1 MKSVIKNYKDSI
13 ILVIFILLG
22 TILGI
27 VLKEK
32 ATIFSPFGDLF
43 INMLLITIIP
53 LLFLTI
59 TSSIYKVN
67 KPKRLGKTLF
77 SIIITF
83 IFTSLIMIFIG
94 IICTKLFKLV
104 NVKDIHSIINS
115 IDTNFEYV
123 KDNTTILERI
133 VNMVSVSD
141 FSKLLTRD
149 NMIALIIVSV
159 LVGIS
164 MLMAKEEA
172 QPLYNLLESAKKVLF
187 SFIKIIMYYAPIGL
201 CCYFA
206 SLVGTFGSSIVLGY
220 LKTFIIYTIA
230 TLVIYFV
237 IYPLFAYISY
247 GKEGVKRFWHNII
260 PPSLTALATCSS
272 AASIPVNM
280 TSTKKIGVNEDI
292 ADITISLGTSFHK
305 DGSSLGSVF
314 KIMFL
319 VYLFNSD
326 ISIIKIIA
334 ISLLATL
341 LVSAIPIGGGTI
353 SETLIITL
361 LGFPIA
367 TLPILTIIATIID
380 PGATLLNVVGDTSA
394 AMLIN
399 KIVNGKKERLT

>member
-1 MKSVIKNYKDSI
+1 MKNVIKNYKDSI
-13 ILVIFILLG
+13 ILVIFIFIGALLG
-22 TILGI
+22 II
-27 VLKEK
+27 LKEK
-32 ATIFSPFGDLF
+32 AIILSPFGDLF
-43 INMLLITIIP
+43 LNMLLITIVP

-59 TSSIYKVN
+59 VTSIYKVN
-67 KPKRLGKTLF
+67 KPKRLGKTLI
-77 SIIITF
+77 SVIVTF
-83 IFTSLIMIFIG
+83 IFTSIIMIIIG
-94 IICTKLFKLV
+94 IICTKIFRLV
-104 NVKDIHSIINS
+104 NIKDIHNVINS
-115 IDTNFEYV
+115 INTNFEYT
-123 KDNTTILERI
+123 KDNVSILERI

-149 NMIALIIVSV
+149 NMIAIIVVS
-159 LVGIS
+159 LLLGIA
-164 MLMAKEEA
+164 MLKEKERA
-172 QPLYNLLESAKKVLF
+172 IPVYNILESAKNILF
-187 SFIKIIMYYAPIGL
+187 SFIKIIMYYAPFGL

-230 TLVIYFV
+230 SLFVYFI

-247 GKEGVKRFWHNII
+247 GKEGVTRFWHNII

-280 TSTKKIGVNEDI
+280 DATKKVGVNEDI

-305 DGSSLGSVF
+305 DGSTLGSVF

-319 VYLFNSD
+319 VSLFNSD
-326 ISIIKIIA
+326 ISVFKIIGV
-334 ISLLATL
+334 SLIATL

-394 AMLIN
+394 AMMIN
-399 KIVNGKKERLT
+399 KMVNNKKERLT

>member
-1 MKSVIKNYKDSI
+1 MKKVINNYKDSI

-22 TILGI
+22 TLLGI
-27 VLKEK
+27 ILKEK
-32 ATIFSPFGDLF
+32 ANILTPLGDLF
-43 INMLLITIIP
+43 INMLLITIVP

-59 TSSIYKVN
+59 VTSIYKAN
-67 KPKRLGKTLF
+67 KPKKIGKTLI

-94 IICTKLFKLV
+94 MISTKLIRLV
-104 NVKDIHSIINS
+104 NIKDIVNITSTIDNS
-115 IDTNFEYV
+115 FEYIPES
-123 KDNTTILERI
+123 TTILERI
-133 VNMVSVSD
+133 VNMISVSD

-149 NMIALIIVSV
+149 SMIAIIIVSI

-164 MLMAKEEA
+164 MLKEKEKA
-172 QPLYNLLESAKKVLF
+172 LPLYNFLESAKNVLF

-201 CCYFA
+201 CCVFA
-206 SLVGTFGSSIVLGY
+206 SLVGTFGSSILLGY
-220 LKTFIIYTIA
+220 LKTFIVYTLA
-230 TLVIYFV
+230 SLFIYFI

-247 GKEGVKRFWHNII
+247 GKQGVKRFWQNII

-272 AASIPVNM
+272 AASVPVNM
-280 TSTKKIGVNEDI
+280 ASTKNIGVDEDV
-292 ADITISLGTSFHK
+292 ADMTISLGTSFHK

-319 VYLFNSD
+319 VYLFHTD
-326 ISIIKIIA
+326 ISIFKIIGV
-334 ISLLATL
+334 SLLATL

-353 SETLIITL
+353 SETLIITM

-367 TLPILTIIATIID
+367 TLPILTVIATIID

-394 AMLIN
+394 AMMIN
-399 KIVNGKKERLT
+399 RMVEEKKDD

>member
-1 MKSVIKNYKDSI
+1 MKKVIKNYKDSI

-22 TILGI
+22 TFLGI

-32 ATIFSPFGDLF
+32 ATILSPFGDLF
-43 INMLLITIIP
+43 LNMLLITIVP

-59 TSSIYKVN
+59 TTSIYKVN
-67 KPKRLGKTLF
+67 KPKRFGRTIA

-83 IFTSLIMIFIG
+83 IFTSLLMIIIG
-94 IICTKLFKLV
+94 IISTKLFRLV
-104 NVKDIHSIINS
+104 NISDIHHVIGNIDTSVQYVKEEISII
-115 IDTNFEYV
+115 
-123 KDNTTILERI
+123 ERI
-133 VNMVSVSD
+133 VNMISVSD

-149 NMIALIIVSV
+149 NMIALIVISV

-164 MLMAKEEA
+164 MLKTKEDSL
-172 QPLYNLLESAKKVLF
+172 PFYNFLESSKKVLF
-187 SFIKIIMYYAPIGL
+187 CFIRIIMYYAPIGL

-206 SLVGTFGSSIVLGY
+206 SLVGTLGSSIVLGY

-230 TLVIYFV
+230 TLFIYFV
-237 IYPLFAYISY
+237 IYPIFAYISY
-247 GKEGVKRFWHNII
+247 GKEGLKRFWQNII

-280 TSTKKIGVNEDI
+280 TATKNIGVNEDI
-292 ADITISLGTSFHK
+292 ADMTISLGTSFHK

-326 ISIIKIIA
+326 ISVIKIIS
-334 ISLLATL
+334 ISLISTL
-341 LVSAIPIGGGTI
+341 LISAIPIGGGTI
-353 SETLIITL
+353 SETLIITM

-394 AMLIN
+394 AMIIN
-399 KIVNGKKERLT
+399 KMVNEEKERLT